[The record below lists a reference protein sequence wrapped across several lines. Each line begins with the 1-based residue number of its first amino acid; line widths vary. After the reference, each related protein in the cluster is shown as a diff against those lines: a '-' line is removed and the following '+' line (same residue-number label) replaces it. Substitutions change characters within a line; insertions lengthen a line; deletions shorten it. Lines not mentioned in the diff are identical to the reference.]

1 MMILRYK
8 SWWFICS
15 IFLPGGKLPSPPPLS
30 KQLSAFR
37 EKLVKFLPL
46 LSLSSGLEMKR
57 KHFRRNFGQIQIS
70 QNYKFSFPSLFLQKL
85 KIVLIHPKISR
96 KYKHQQL
103 RLNPTSRGFLKAL
116 ILRQKALTQYININT
131 AEARNVASDN
141 AVPLQFFTVARF
153 WGENLN

>member
-1 MMILRYK
+1 MQK
-8 SWWFICS
+8 F
-15 IFLPGGKLPSPPPLS
+15 
-30 KQLSAFR
+30 
-37 EKLVKFLPL
+37 KFL
-46 LSLSSGLEMKR
+46 
-57 KHFRRNFGQIQIS
+57 FFVT
-70 QNYKFSFPSLFLQKL
+70 FLRKL

-141 AVPLQFFTVARF
+141 AVQLQFFTVARF
-153 WGENLN
+153 WVENLN